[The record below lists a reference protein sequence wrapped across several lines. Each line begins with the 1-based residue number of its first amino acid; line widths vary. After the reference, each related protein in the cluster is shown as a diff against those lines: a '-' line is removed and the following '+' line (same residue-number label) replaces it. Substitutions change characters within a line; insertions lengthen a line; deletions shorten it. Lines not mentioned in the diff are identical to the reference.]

1 MIIKPSKIDKLSL
14 NYEWKQVTLSFE
26 NLSENSNFGYWV
38 LSKDS
43 SIKFDSEDLFQF
55 LEI

>member
-1 MIIKPSKIDKLSL
+1 MIIKSSKIDKLSL

-43 SIKFDSEDLFQF
+43 NIKFDSEDLFQF